1 MSKRERGLHLGERGF
16 RTPRGMRP
24 EVALQAGAQDRGP
37 NPSIQEAKVV
47 GKVQGSSQGL

>member
-1 MSKRERGLHLGERGF
+1 MHLGERGF

-24 EVALQAGAQDRGP
+24 EAALQAGGQDHGP
-37 NPSIQEAKVV
+37 GWSIQEAKVV